1 VSPGAEVVVGLVI
14 LVGLIGVVVQV
25 LPGALIILAAIV
37 VWAVVTGGGWAWA
50 TVAIAV
56 VAVGVSAV
64 GKYVL
69 AGRHLKRSEVPSS
82 TLVWG
87 GVAGVV
93 GFFVIPVVGLLVGF
107 VLGVYLAELA
117 RRRDPAPAWR
127 ATVVALTATGITIL
141 VELAGALVA
150 AGAWL
155 VAALW
160 LT

>member
-1 VSPGAEVVVGLVI
+1 MSPGGEL
-14 LVGLIGVVVQV
+14 LVGLGVLLGLVGVVVQV
-25 LPGALIILAAIV
+25 LPGSV
-37 VWAVVTGGGWAWA
+37 VVVGSVGVWAAVTGGPVAWGAFVVGLLAVAAA
-50 TVAIAV
+50 T
-56 VAVGVSAV
+56 V

-69 AGRHLKRSEVPSS
+69 AGRQLHGAGVRGA

-107 VLGVYLAELA
+107 VLGVYVAELL
-117 RRRDPAPAWR
+117 RRREHAAAWA
-127 ATVVALTATGITIL
+127 ATVVALRATGLTIL

-150 AGAWL
+150 AGAWVL
-155 VAALW
+155 ALL